1 MNRVRVLR
9 GQVRLFSKVSATVES
24 GFYTGP
30 SPNPSPSPSP
40 SPSPVRV
47 SHFSDRG
54 YNQIGYV

>member
-30 SPNPSPSPSP
+30 SPDP

-54 YNQIGYV
+54 IYVNGY

>member
-24 GFYTGP
+24 GFYTGA
-30 SPNPSPSPSP
+30 STDP